1 MGAWSFSPS
10 PMTTTPRM
18 LTVPMS
24 ARMASTAAPSPPFL
38 SPRPTH
44 RPAAMAAASV
54 TRTSSRA
61 RLRSGAGRSGENPR
75 AAREGPSGTGSDTGP
90 PGWTT
95 CGGVSPGDRPLPAG
109 PGRTGPEAARTL
121 GGGVGELSCDP
132 RGMSR
137 VRPTSSLPPGNEE
150 AAVPGGD
157 AGSPPSPA
165 MQRAG
170 RLSYANMLRSLLP
183 LVLICLAIVGWNAF
197 RQAPDEGVRQ
207 VDPSTTVAL
216 AAARAGYPI
225 LAPAGL
231 GKDYR
236 PTSARTDAGN
246 AAEGDPVTLEIGYL
260 TPSEKFAGF
269 VESDDAK
276 AAPLRAVL
284 DGARD
289 QGTEQVG
296 GQTWT
301 RSTTQRG
308 ETALSRV
315 VGQVTVVVT
324 GSATDEELRPVAA
337 SVRPYSG

>member
-24 ARMASTAAPSPPFL
+24 ARIASTAAPSPPFL

-61 RLRSGAGRSGENPR
+61 RLRSGAGRSGENPG

-95 CGGVSPGDRPLPAG
+95 CGGVSPGDRPLAAG
-109 PGRTGPEAARTL
+109 PGRQEAARTL

-132 RGMSR
+132 RGMSG
-137 VRPTSSLPPGNEE
+137 VRPSSSRPLGPEN
-150 AAVPGGD
+150 AVAEGGD
-157 AGSPPSPA
+157 AGPAPSPA
-165 MQRAG
+165 VERAN
-170 RLSYANMLRSLLP
+170 RFNYANMLRSLVP
-183 LVLICLAIVGWNAF
+183 LVVICLAVVGWNAF
-197 RQAPDEGVRQ
+197 RQNG
-207 VDPSTTVAL
+207 VDPVREVDSATTVQL
-216 AAARAGYPI
+216 AAARAGYPV

-231 GKDYR
+231 SKDYR

-246 AAEGDPVTLEIGYL
+246 AAPGGPVTLEIGYL
-260 TPSEKFAGF
+260 TPSEQFAAF
-269 VESDDAK
+269 VESDDPK
-276 AAPLRAVL
+276 AAPLRTVL
-284 DGARD
+284 DGAQE
-289 QGTEQVG
+289 QGTEEVG

-315 VGQVTVVVT
+315 VGQVTVVVS
-324 GSATDEELRPVAA
+324 GSATDDELRTVAA
-337 SVRPYSG
+337 AVQPYSG